1 MVELSSQAAS
11 GPQVHAPPCRTS
23 QGSFNHLESDWAGI
37 YKVYQDGP
45 SEELHLDIK
54 PKEVMPT
61 ENPSSKSVGV
71 VLSAHRAQQGQSKCW
86 CFMHSLFS
94 VKN

>member
-1 MVELSSQAAS
+1 MHPSL
-11 GPQVHAPPCRTS
+11 
-23 QGSFNHLESDWAGI
+23 HLAERVRIALRARI
-37 YKVYQDGP
+37 NKVYQDGP
-45 SEELHLDIK
+45 SEELHLDVK